1 MPRGQFDREQCV
13 FFIVRPHGVNLEGE
27 ASRKHPMDAVVPS
40 EVQRFVLDRIDSIA
54 QLEAI
59 LMMRNAPDTWWPSCT
74 LAERLY
80 IADQTCRSELDGLCQ
95 KGLVVAREEDIGWSY
110 RYAPSNGELRE
121 FVDRLV
127 YYYSHHLV
135 PISNLIH
142 GKPRT
147 RIQEFADAF
156 TLKKK
161 DGK

>member
-1 MPRGQFDREQCV
+1 
-13 FFIVRPHGVNLEGE
+13 VNVESE
-27 ASRKHPMDAVVPS
+27 ASRKHPIEVVPP

-59 LMMRNAPDTWWPSCT
+59 LMMRNSPDTWWPSST

-80 IADQTCRSELDGLCQ
+80 IADETCRAELDALRQ
-95 KGLVVAREEDIGWSY
+95 QGLVRGREEDIGWSY
-110 RYAPSNGELRE
+110 RYAPSNGDLRE

-127 YYYSHHLV
+127 YYYAHHLV

-147 RIQEFADAF
+147 RIHEFSDAF
-156 TLKKK
+156 ALKKK
-161 DGK
+161 DR

>member
-1 MPRGQFDREQCV
+1 
-13 FFIVRPHGVNLEGE
+13 
-27 ASRKHPMDAVVPS
+27 MDAVVPS

-59 LMMRNAPDTWWPSCT
+59 LMMRNAPDTWWPSST

-80 IADQTCRSELDGLCQ
+80 IADQTCRSELDVLCQ
-95 KGLVVAREEDIGWSY
+95 NGLVVAREEDIGWSY

-147 RIQEFADAF
+147 RIHEFADAF
-156 TLKKK
+156 ALKKK

>member
-1 MPRGQFDREQCV
+1 MNMVETGAALCVPGNHDIKLMRKLRGRDVQTT
-13 FFIVRPHGVNLEGE
+13 HGL
-27 ASRKHPMDAVVPS
+27 A
-40 EVQRFVLDRIDSIA
+40 DSIA

-147 RIQEFADAF
+147 RIHEFADAF